1 MSDTTDDTD
10 GTTDGETPPPPSK
23 RIRRNSNEQEGSRP
37 RDTRTEQ
44 QKGSILHWADA
55 YVANGHKHPV
65 SGAQIAAPAARAEL
79 KVHISS
85 PFKLLST
92 RDLPPSEN
100 VDTIALSDILSDPL
114 ISCIWQFNFL
124 FDIPFIYSHLDPD
137 TADACSIK
145 IVHGFWK
152 TEDPTRHILYE
163 EAERYKNVE
172 LVAAYLPDPFG
183 THHTK
188 MMVVFKR
195 DDTVQVIVHTANM
208 IEKDWGN
215 MTNAAWLSPPLP
227 RKTAASPAT
236 SEFEADI
243 MAYFAAYGRDR
254 LRALM
259 DEVKEY
265 DFSSVK
271 ATFVASVPG
280 KFTTTSTKRMWGIE
294 RMRDVLSQIPST
306 PDTPSSKD
314 TIIGQFSSI
323 GSLGPKDTWLSP
335 YFHSVLS
342 TTASSAPS
350 SRKPPLKLIFPTPSS
365 IKNSLEGW
373 FSGGSIHL
381 RLSTQQMQSQLEY
394 MRPMLCDWHAVEAGR
409 ERAAPHIKT
418 YMRLSE
424 DEKSGVRVKW
434 ALLTSANL
442 SKPAWGTPVAGRDPG
457 FKIQSY
463 EAGILIHPAQYL
475 PSGAAVI
482 VPTYKS
488 DTVPD
493 EARERMQKEG
503 VTEIVPLR
511 MPWDWPLKKYEV
523 GDEPWTP
530 EPARMEVD
538 WRGMPWPGY
547 GR

>member
-1 MSDTTDDTD
+1 
-10 GTTDGETPPPPSK
+10 
-23 RIRRNSNEQEGSRP
+23 
-37 RDTRTEQ
+37 
-44 QKGSILHWADA
+44 
-55 YVANGHKHPV
+55 
-65 SGAQIAAPAARAEL
+65 
-79 KVHISS
+79 
-85 PFKLLST
+85 
-92 RDLPPSEN
+92 LPPSEN
-100 VDTIALSDILSDPL
+100 VDTITLFDILSGPL
-114 ISCIWQFNFL
+114 ISCTWQFNFL
-124 FDIPFIYSHLDPD
+124 FDIPFIYSHFDPD
-137 TADACSIK
+137 TADACCIK

-152 TEDPTRHILYE
+152 TEDPTRHTLYE

-172 LVAAYLPDPFG
+172 LIAAYLPDPFG

-188 MMVVFKR
+188 MMVVFRR
-195 DDTVQVIVHTANM
+195 DDTVQVVVHTANM

-227 RKTAASPAT
+227 FKIAASPAT
-236 SEFEADI
+236 SEFEVDI

-254 LRALM
+254 LKALM
-259 DEVKEY
+259 EEVKKY

-271 ATFVASVPG
+271 VTFVASVPG

-294 RMRDVLSQIPST
+294 RMRDVLSQAPST

-323 GSLGPKDTWLSP
+323 GSLGPKDTWLGP
-335 YFHSVLS
+335 YFHSALS
-342 TTASSAPS
+342 TTSSSTPS

-381 RLSTQQMQSQLEY
+381 RLSTPQMQSQLEY

-463 EAGILIHPAQYL
+463 EAGILIHPAQYT
-475 PSGAAVI
+475 S
-482 VPTYKS
+482 S
-488 DTVPD
+488 N
-493 EARERMQKEG
+493 
-503 VTEIVPLR
+503 TEIVPLR
-511 MPWDWPLKKYEV
+511 MPWDWPLKKYEKA
-523 GDEPWTP
+523 DEPWTP
-530 EPARMEVD
+530 GPARMEVD
-538 WRGMPWPGY
+538 WRGMPW
-547 GR
+547 